1 MKRMRPASSRAR
13 PAAARATSNISAA
26 TVGRSDVTHPE
37 NISIAAIEDRIANAT
52 PDELAVIRRATDEA
66 TRRRAREFCERLR
79 GVPSNAIWHALTRL
93 GAGDWRT
100 FSIDHIAYQW
110 AKREHAF
117 LAGLTIDEIARAAEE
132 QS

>member
-1 MKRMRPASSRAR
+1 MA
-13 PAAARATSNISAA
+13 
-26 TVGRSDVTHPE
+26 D
-37 NISIAAIEDRIANAT
+37 ISIAAIEDRIATAT

-66 TRRRAREFCERLR
+66 TRRRAREFRERFR
-79 GVPSNAIWHALTRL
+79 HVPSNAIWQALARL

-100 FSIDHIAYQW
+100 FSVDHIAYQW

-117 LAGLTIDEIARAAEE
+117 LAGLTVDEIVRAAEE